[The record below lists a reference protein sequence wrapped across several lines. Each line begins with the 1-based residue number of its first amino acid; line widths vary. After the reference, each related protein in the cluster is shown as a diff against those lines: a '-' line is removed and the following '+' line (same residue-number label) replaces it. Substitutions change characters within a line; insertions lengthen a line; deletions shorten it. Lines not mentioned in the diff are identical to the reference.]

1 MTKKRQ
7 RQTPVVSK
15 MGFVE
20 HVPVFKNSNT
30 SNKKIPEYAKD
41 FKKEWLYITGI
52 NKKCGEVETI
62 ISDYIDE
69 GQKAVLKICRIF
81 NTLSKNFKNV
91 LEAQKIGKLKKIRDL
106 KFKLNDVFNII
117 NLKDSIFSAM
127 GNNQYVYFFTDEE
140 VQEFPED
147 LIIFTH
153 KVNIKDKR
161 DFEDNSYLEYLD
173 YSDSDSDSDIDVSI
187 EDEVFRVAIEI
198 IDNDSDSDDE

>member
-1 MTKKRQ
+1 
-7 RQTPVVSK
+7 

-69 GQKAVLKICRIF
+69 
-81 NTLSKNFKNV
+81 
-91 LEAQKIGKLKKIRDL
+91 
-106 KFKLNDVFNII
+106 
-117 NLKDSIFSAM
+117 
-127 GNNQYVYFFTDEE
+127 DEE
-140 VQEFPED
+140 VQEFLED